1 MHCQQ
6 INENVP
12 DAFICPL
19 TLEIMEDPVMNRAG
33 HSFERA
39 AIIEWMRKENP
50 TCPLTRK
57 PIRLSDFVA
66 NRRLQHMIV
75 EWRTRHG
82 EDVSECA
89 SEEAIIDG
97 ITSKL
102 PVFGSISN
110 VREVTECNRL
120 RRPKVPS
127 ALRSYH
133 LLQ

>member
-6 INENVP
+6 IVENVP

-19 TLEIMEDPVMNRAG
+19 TLEIMEDPVMNRSG

-39 AIIEWMRKENP
+39 AIIEWMRRENA

-57 PIRLSDFVA
+57 PIKLSDFVA
-66 NRRLQHMIV
+66 NRRLQQMIV
-75 EWRTRHG
+75 EWQKRHG
-82 EDVSECA
+82 EDASECA
-89 SEEAIIDG
+89 SEEAIIEKSL
-97 ITSKL
+97 SKL
-102 PVFGSISN
+102 PLFGSVSN
-110 VREVTECNRL
+110 LRKVTERSQM

-127 ALRSYH
+127 ALRGYH